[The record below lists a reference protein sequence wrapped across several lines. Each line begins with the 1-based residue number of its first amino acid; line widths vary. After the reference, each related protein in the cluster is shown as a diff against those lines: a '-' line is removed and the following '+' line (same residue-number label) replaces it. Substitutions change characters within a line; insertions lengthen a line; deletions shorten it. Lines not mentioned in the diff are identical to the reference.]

1 VLQGPGHRLLARTA
15 TRGDVLV
22 CASAGNLGQGLAY
35 AGREHDL
42 RIEVFSASTVNADKL
57 AAMRR
62 LGARVTLVDGDFDVA
77 RQCAAGSAQRHGWTL
92 VEDGTDPP
100 LAEGAATIAVELTAA
115 GHSIDYL
122 LVPAGNGSL
131 AAGVAAWVKAV
142 APSVRVVAVGAPAT
156 AQAWRTGDSTA
167 HTDPTTTIAE
177 GLAARAPARRAVEAM
192 RATVDDFVLVDD
204 QQLLQAMRLLLR
216 STGLIAEPS
225 GAAAVAAAL
234 AMRQQLAG
242 TTTAMVITGS
252 NIDENLLRRSW
263 AQT

>member
-1 VLQGPGHRLLARTA
+1 
-15 TRGDVLV
+15 
-22 CASAGNLGQGLAY
+22 
-35 AGREHDL
+35 
-42 RIEVFSASTVNADKL
+42 
-57 AAMRR
+57 MRR

-77 RQCAAGSAQRHGWTL
+77 RQCAADSAQRHGWTL
-92 VEDGTDPP
+92 VEDGNDPP

-115 GHSIDYL
+115 GHRIDYL

-142 APSVRVVAVGAPAT
+142 APSTRVIAVGAAGAPAT
-156 AQAWRTGDSTA
+156 AQAWRTGHSTA

-177 GLAARAPARRAVEAM
+177 GLAARVPARRAVEAM

-216 STGLIAEPS
+216 STGLLAEPS

-242 TTTAMVITGS
+242 TTTALVITGS
-252 NIDENLLRRSW
+252 NIDENLLQRSW
-263 AQT
+263 AQA